1 MAEANY
7 HYKLSCSWKCAWKVQ
22 TSSPQEKEF
31 STSGMW
37 CWLYHFQPEESKW
50 AWVRERRQMRY
61 AFICLYYMNLYST
74 VCTDPYAK
82 QSCLLICIW
91 GSFAATAYLA
101 AWGGEGGGKKERE
114 RQNLKRCTF
123 PVRPLSVSIT
133 PWLSLQALISLTKL
147 LCWKML
153 EYRSFPKILELGKSA
168 LKMWASRFSDSFMK
182 CSISLTENDYRM
194 E

>member
-101 AWGGEGGGKKERE
+101 AWGGGGGWKKRERE
-114 RQNLKRCTF
+114 TELETMHFSCKATECQHHSVTF
-123 PVRPLSVSIT
+123 PASFNFFNKT
-133 PWLSLQALISLTKL
+133 SLLKDAGIS
-147 LCWKML
+147 
-153 EYRSFPKILELGKSA
+153 
-168 LKMWASRFSDSFMK
+168 
-182 CSISLTENDYRM
+182 
-194 E
+194 